1 MNILIGVCGL
11 GNGHIIRQTA
21 VINFLLSRGHQL
33 FLAVPE
39 DSLPFLNDFAC
50 SVSRIP
56 VSIPWVA
63 TDNKGVDYEKTL
75 DIHMRKHTDYFA
87 SFLRFAERVSELS
100 NNKMDIVITDYE
112 PNVAFF
118 SYANN
123 IPLVGM
129 EQQSKYLFLP
139 PKKVC
144 GIGNLEESSRLRLF
158 FPHVSLRIISSFFPL
173 PESDRYV
180 LIPPILRRIQPKKSI
195 QEKILIYIS
204 PYCKSRQ
211 VIDDLINAVSVLPF
225 QFYLYSGF
233 SGTTVYK
240 NIHFRSF
247 GDGFLDD
254 MADCSC
260 IISTAGHQLISEAIM
275 LEKPLLLMPLPT
287 YEQNYNCQEVVNGG
301 MGKRMSAVLP
311 EEIQEFTNHLATYAK
326 AMVTYK
332 ATYWKK
338 EWETCL
344 EESIISLCKKEY

>member
-225 QFYLYSGF
+225 QFYL
-233 SGTTVYK
+233 
-240 NIHFRSF
+240 
-247 GDGFLDD
+247 
-254 MADCSC
+254 CSC